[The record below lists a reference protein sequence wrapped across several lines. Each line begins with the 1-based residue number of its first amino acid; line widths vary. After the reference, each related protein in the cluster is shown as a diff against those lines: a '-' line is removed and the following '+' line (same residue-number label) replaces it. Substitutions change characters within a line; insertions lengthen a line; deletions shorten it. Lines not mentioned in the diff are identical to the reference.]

1 MKKITILGAGNV
13 AYHFAKQI
21 SENKKLILQQIYN
34 QSEFSSHFDKIN
46 TEKINDLS
54 QIKPADLH
62 LICIKD
68 EEISSFSKKLPF
80 ENQLVVHTSGNTD
93 MLLLDKKNRRGVL
106 YPVQSFSKDK
116 ELDFKELSFCIEA
129 ENKADLLLLMDI
141 AKSFSEKIYIMDSAQ
156 RKFLHISA
164 VFLNNF
170 SNHIWFISEEICKR
184 NNIPFEI
191 LKPLL
196 AETYQ
201 KTQDLS
207 FFEAQTGPA
216 RRGDTQT
223 IDAHLQLLENNEKEI
238 YKILTNS
245 IRNTYGK

>member
-1 MKKITILGAGNV
+1 
-13 AYHFAKQI
+13 
-21 SENKKLILQQIYN
+21 
-34 QSEFSSHFDKIN
+34 
-46 TEKINDLS
+46 
-54 QIKPADLH
+54 
-62 LICIKD
+62 
-68 EEISSFSKKLPF
+68 
-80 ENQLVVHTSGNTD
+80 

-116 ELDFKELSFCIEA
+116 ELEFKELSFCIEA

-170 SNHIWFISEEICKR
+170 SNHIWFLSEEICKK